1 MHPSSGS
8 AGPRSGA
15 FRQAGYSIT
24 QLLIGVAVLGV
35 LAAIGVAKLSTFLR
49 QKTLKG
55 EAQGLVGLMQQT
67 RSVGLKKSVPVGVI
81 FDRNRHRLRIFE
93 DLDGNGAWRAGEPVR
108 DVPMPRDVAFGP
120 GARPPR
126 QGPHGGLV
134 PRNGLAGSWTSSLRF
149 SGDAMASPS
158 EGAVYLHHARLQG
171 WTACLIRP
179 SNAHQIQAFL
189 WDGHAWMAL

>member
-1 MHPSSGS
+1 MHTPGGS
-8 AGPRSGA
+8 ARSRPEA
-15 FRQAGYSIT
+15 FREAGYSIT
-24 QLLIGVAVLGV
+24 QILIGIAVLGV
-35 LAAIGVAKLSTFLR
+35 LASLGVAKLSTFVR

-81 FDRNRHRLRIFE
+81 FDRTRPGLRIFE
-93 DLDGNGAWRAGEPVR
+93 DLDGNGAWRSGEPVR
-108 DVPMPRDVAFGP
+108 EVPLSRDLAIGP

-126 QGPHGGLV
+126 QGPHGGAI
-134 PRNGLAGSWTSSLRF
+134 PRNGLAGSWTTSLRF

-158 EGAVYLHHARLQG
+158 EGALYLHHARLQG

-179 SNAHQIQAFL
+179 SNAQQFQAFL
-189 WDGHAWMAL
+189 WDGHAWMAI